1 MNRAISLSRG
11 YRAACHLPAHYQNR
25 VYDGLLSS
33 AGPTGIAGN
42 QEHLYVS
49 ASSPRVAGRGV
60 PAQTGV
66 CAFLIF
72 VWLDAFVKRLYLFKA
87 YCVGMCVCV
96 AQGRPLREELQLR
109 SVADASHLIGKRA
122 EPITGGRS
130 APQAAS
136 LLHTASLMGYGVGR
150 KGKEKKEWKKECRW
164 ARERAEGG

>member
-72 VWLDAFVKRLYLFKA
+72 VWLNAFVKRLYLFKA

-96 AQGRPLREELQLR
+96 WHKGGPSEKSYSSAAWQTLHTSLASERSQSPAADPPLRLPAYSTQ
-109 SVADASHLIGKRA
+109 H
-122 EPITGGRS
+122 P
-130 APQAAS
+130 
-136 LLHTASLMGYGVGR
+136 
-150 KGKEKKEWKKECRW
+150 
-164 ARERAEGG
+164 